1 MVWILLHERLLSIV
15 SLRADEAGGAAALAV
30 CCFVVR
36 TAMGG
41 VRPIDAVESVY
52 GLIAQLTVRLSLVS
66 WHS

>member
-15 SLRADEAGGAAALAV
+15 SLRADEAGETAALAV
-30 CCFVVR
+30 CCSVVR
-36 TAMGG
+36 TTMGG